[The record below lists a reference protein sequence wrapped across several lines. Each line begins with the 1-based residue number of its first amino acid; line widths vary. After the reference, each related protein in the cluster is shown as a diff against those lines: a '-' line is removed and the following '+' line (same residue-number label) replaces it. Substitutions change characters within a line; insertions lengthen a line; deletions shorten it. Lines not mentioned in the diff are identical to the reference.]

1 LGAEKKTE
9 RKSGSEDREK
19 KYRKDMWKGYRM
31 PLKTGKG
38 KGIDVSLQ
46 LPDGVCT
53 AKTMI
58 LAL

>member
-1 LGAEKKTE
+1 
-9 RKSGSEDREK
+9 
-19 KYRKDMWKGYRM
+19 MWKGYRM